1 MSASLAQSGAGL
13 VPTLGPRPGYT
24 ENVQASLYGKIAPG
38 RTVVRRVRA
47 ASLATLLT
55 LVAAGRPVA
64 AQEPAPTAAAQTAQ
78 DRRTALYGEGV
89 DAATAGR
96 WADARD
102 RFRAALAIRS
112 SPKVLFSL
120 AQAEEQLGQVA
131 SAQADYRR
139 ALEGAKAA
147 AESDVVAAS
156 EQAQRAIEPRV
167 PHVRVVVSG
176 ASGAVATLD
185 EQPIAVGSPVATD
198 PGAHRIVVS
207 APGTRAVTTSVAI
220 GERQKLDVPVRL
232 EAVAPS
238 PAGLETVPV
247 ATTRAVPWRTIGLAM
262 VGTGAVGLGV
272 GAVFGFVA
280 KSKNDQSNRSGC
292 DGDNCTAAAA
302 AVRHDALNA
311 ASASTVAFVVGGVLA
326 AGGVVLWLVAP
337 SDADHAVGMTPVA
350 LGGGG
355 GLVVTARWR

>member
-1 MSASLAQSGAGL
+1 M
-13 VPTLGPRPGYT
+13 PTLGPAPGYT
-24 ENVQASLYGKIAPG
+24 ESVLGPPYGNIA
-38 RTVVRRVRA
+38 RA

-55 LVAAGRPVA
+55 LVAAERPVR
-64 AQEPAPTAAAQTAQ
+64 AQQPAPTDAAQTAE
-78 DRRTALYGEGV
+78 DRRTALYREGV

-96 WADARD
+96 WPDARD
-102 RFRAALAIRS
+102 RFREALAIRS

-131 SAQADYRR
+131 SAQADYGR

-147 AESDVVAAS
+147 AESDVVAAA
-156 EQAQRAIEPRV
+156 EQAQRALEPRV

-176 ASGAVATLD
+176 ASGAVGTLD
-185 EQPIAVGSPVATD
+185 EQPIAVGTAVATD

-207 APGTRAVTTSVAI
+207 APGMRAVTTSVAI

-232 EAVAPS
+232 EAVAQA
-238 PAGLETVPV
+238 PAGLETAPM
-247 ATTRAVPWRTIGLAM
+247 AATRAVPWRTIGLAAA
-262 VGTGAVGLGV
+262 GAGAVGLGV
-272 GAVFGFVA
+272 GVALGLVA
-280 KSKNDQSNRSGC
+280 KSKNDQSNSSGC
-292 DGDNCTAAAA
+292 NGNSCTAAAA
-302 AVRHDALNA
+302 AVRHDALSA
-311 ASASTVAFVVGGVLA
+311 ASASTVAFVLGGVLS

-337 SDADHAVGMTPVA
+337 SRDADHAVGVTPVA